1 MWPWYGV
8 TVAACF
14 SCKKIVDENYKK
26 DAEVFSK
33 GPKNLD
39 LRQRIRHT
47 SQEHLERVKCGIGMA
62 PLSHMFGMQGNC
74 QREFQEG
81 CLEKKLKAPPRKIK
95 ISGGAE
101 KIIRD
106 F

>member
-14 SCKKIVDENYKK
+14 SWKKIVDENYKK

-33 GPKNLD
+33 GPKNHD

-47 SQEHLERVKCGIGMA
+47 SQKHLERVKCGLGIA

-74 QREFQEG
+74 QLEFQEG
-81 CLEKKLKAPPRKIK
+81 AWKKI
-95 ISGGAE
+95 
-101 KIIRD
+101 
-106 F
+106 